1 MLKELVFNTEVKHQ
15 YIKEKETR
23 TNKTKIHNTSEDLE
37 KCHVEN
43 TTNKLKGV
51 CKYDVK
57 NYTDL

>member
-23 TNKTKIHNTSEDLE
+23 TNKTKIHNTGEDLE

-43 TTNKLKGV
+43 TTNKL
-51 CKYDVK
+51 
-57 NYTDL
+57 